1 MSWPEPWMGCCPVGN
16 AINQQLWSNLLFNK
30 SIEKTMMSTLKKSKH
45 NWLFEENKRE
55 VHQHIQGLLAT
66 HSGLCTA
73 STDML
78 VIKGFGE
85 YLIDYFCPCDTHEYH
100 GILNHERV
108 CFKNAYSS
116 SSASRAAMHAN
127 VELVKYK
134 KKEGLYFFQAESKTF
149 WWWSCSKILPKY

>member
-1 MSWPEPWMGCCPVGN
+1 MDGLLSSWQC
-16 AINQQLWSNLLFNK
+16 NQSTVVVKLAVQHEYWKDNDEHIEEKQTQLAFRGKQEGSP
-30 SIEKTMMSTLKKSKH
+30 STH
-45 NWLFEENKRE
+45 
-55 VHQHIQGLLAT
+55 QGLLAT

-78 VIKGFGE
+78 VIKRFGE

-134 KKEGLYFFQAESKTF
+134 KKEGPYFLQAESKTF